1 MDEKVKTELDRIVA
15 TLVGS
20 GIISKIILFGS
31 YARGEETPE
40 SDFDLC
46 VLTPVKNK
54 RQLDMM
60 TDFRIMLCD
69 IQRRP
74 MDLFAYNQDD
84 FSCRAARSTSF
95 ERVIAEE
102 GVTLYEHG

>member
-1 MDEKVKTELDRIVA
+1 MNETVKSELDRIVSTLAA
-15 TLVGS
+15 T

-46 VLTPVKNK
+46 VLTPVKDK
-54 RQLDMM
+54 RPIDIMVDLR
-60 TDFRIMLCD
+60 FMLCD

-74 MDLFAYNQDD
+74 MDLFAYNQED
-84 FSCRAARSTSF
+84 FSFHADRSTSF
-95 ERVIAEE
+95 EHLIAEE
-102 GVTLYEHG
+102 GVTLYEHT